1 MHELILEQATY
12 FYVKPVK
19 KDYYIHSTTNFP
31 LNPGY
36 SNFLRKIE
44 LVFDESFYL
53 QFQLSTELI
62 KKGLINQSMYVE
74 NNRIV
79 INLVNLRNIPYLV
92 TKDSIIGHFCFLQ
105 KHTMD
110 VFIIHKQETNT
121 QTSY

>member
-31 LNPGY
+31 LKPGY
-36 SNFLRKIE
+36 SNIVTKIE

-79 INLVNLRNIPYLV
+79 INLVNLRN
-92 TKDSIIGHFCFLQ
+92 
-105 KHTMD
+105 
-110 VFIIHKQETNT
+110 
-121 QTSY
+121 